1 MLTERQRR
9 VFDYLVEFLQER
21 GYPPTLSEIAQ
32 KLGLS
37 RVGAMKHLLAL
48 ERKGYIRRSRRAR
61 DIELIGL
68 PKSRG
73 VPILGRVPAGEPL
86 LAVENIEGMLA
97 IDSTIAKGKNLFLLR
112 VKGDSMVQ
120 AGILDGDLVLVRPQS
135 TVEDGEIVVALIED
149 EATVKRFFR
158 EPHGIRLQPENPTLK
173 PIIIEE
179 GDVRIVGK
187 VIGLFRK
194 I

>member
-21 GYPPTLSEIAQ
+21 GYPPTLSEIAT

-37 RVGAMKHLLAL
+37 RVGAMKHLMVL

-61 DIELIGL
+61 DIELVGL
-68 PKSRG
+68 PRSRSI
-73 VPILGRVPAGEPL
+73 PILGRVPAGEPL
-86 LAVENIEGMLA
+86 LAVENIEGMIA
-97 IDSTIAKGKNLFLLR
+97 IDSTIARGENLFLLR
-112 VKGDSMVQ
+112 VKGDSMIE
-120 AGILDGDLVLVRPQS
+120 AGIFDGDFVLVRPQS
-135 TVEDGEIVVALIED
+135 SVEEGEIIVALIEG

-158 EPHGIRLQPENPTLK
+158 EPNGIRLQPENFVLP
-173 PIIIEE
+173 PIIIRD
-179 GDVRIVGK
+179 GNVKIIGK